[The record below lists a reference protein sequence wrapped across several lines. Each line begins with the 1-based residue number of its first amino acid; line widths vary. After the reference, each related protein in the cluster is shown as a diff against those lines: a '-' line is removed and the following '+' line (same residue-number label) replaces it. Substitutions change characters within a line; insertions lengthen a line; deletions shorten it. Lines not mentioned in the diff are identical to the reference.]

1 MKLVLFDFDGTLTH
15 QDMFTKFILYS
26 ATPLRL
32 VLGAIFMSPLY
43 LLYKLGLIPARK
55 LRPFVSYF
63 AFVGRSSANVTA
75 IGKAYASQV
84 IPTCLRS
91 DMLQTLRQH
100 QMEGATIVLVSAS
113 LDLYLKPWC
122 QAMGIA
128 LICSE
133 MASDGKR
140 YSGYYRAGDCS
151 CEAKA
156 YRVSQQFELSR
167 YSQIYA
173 YGDTKEDLAMLALA
187 DRAFMKGIEHPSK
200 LA

>member
-1 MKLVLFDFDGTLTH
+1 MLFDFDGTLTH

-32 VLGAIFMSPLY
+32 LLGIVFMSPLY
-43 LLYKLGLIPARK
+43 LLYKLGVIPARK
-55 LRPFVSYF
+55 LRPFVSFF
-63 AFVGRSSANVTA
+63 AFVGRSEQKVTA
-75 IGKAYASQV
+75 IGEAYARYV
-84 IPTCLRS
+84 IPSCLRV
-91 DMLQTLRQH
+91 DMLQTLKQH
-100 QMEGATIVLVSAS
+100 QADGATIVLVSAS

-122 QAMGIA
+122 QMMGIS

-133 MASDGKR
+133 MAIDGNR
-140 YSGYYRAGDCS
+140 YSGYYSTGDCS

-156 YRVSQQFELSR
+156 YKVSQEFDLSR

-187 DRAFMKGIEHPSK
+187 DKAFMGGI
-200 LA
+200 AQ

>member
-32 VLGAIFMSPLY
+32 VLGAVFMSPLY
-43 LLYKLGLIPARK
+43 LLYKLGVIPARK
-55 LRPFVSYF
+55 LRPFVSFF
-63 AFVGRSSANVTA
+63 AFVGRSSTKVAA
-75 IGKAYASQV
+75 IGEAYASGV
-84 IPTCLRS
+84 IPSCLRT
-91 DMLQTLRQH
+91 DMLQTLRLH
-100 QMEGATIVLVSAS
+100 QTDGATIVLVSAS

-122 QAMGIA
+122 QTMGIA

-151 CEAKA
+151 CEVKA
-156 YRVSQQFELSR
+156 YKVSQEFDLSR

-187 DRAFMKGIEHPSK
+187 DRAFMRGVEQ
-200 LA
+200 

>member
-15 QDMFTKFILYS
+15 HDMFTKFIIYS

-32 VLGAIFMSPLY
+32 LLGMVFMSPLY

-55 LRPFVSYF
+55 LRPFVSFF
-63 AFVGRSSANVTA
+63 AFAGRCEHKVSAL
-75 IGKAYASQV
+75 GEAYAHRV
-84 IPTCLRS
+84 IPSSLRA
-91 DMLQTLRQH
+91 DMLQTLRLH
-100 QMEGATIVLVSAS
+100 QADGATVVLVSAS

-122 QAMGIA
+122 KTMGIA

-133 MASDGKR
+133 MAVDGRR
-140 YSGYYRAGDCS
+140 YSGHYSGGDCS

-156 YRVSQQFELSR
+156 YKVSQEFDLSR

-173 YGDTKEDLAMLALA
+173 YGDTKEDHAMLALA
-187 DRAFMKGIEHPSK
+187 DKAFMNGIEQP
-200 LA
+200 L